1 MESASSPPPL
11 SSTLPVSTQHVN
23 HSTPL
28 GLREGLADREGD
40 ERLLEDSMEDTSG
53 ITGGSGGAPVGGEG
67 GKKRKVFPFHIT
79 SELKSLYRSGMI
91 GVGVQYSS
99 LIETACIRT
108 GLSKAQV
115 KVRP

>member
-1 MESASSPPPL
+1 MEATGSPPPL
-11 SSTLPVSTQHVN
+11 SSSVPLSSQPVN

-28 GLREGLADREGD
+28 GPTEGTVESD
-40 ERLLEDSMEDTSG
+40 ERCLDESMEDAGG
-53 ITGGSGGAPVGGEG
+53 ITGLSGEATGGGEG

-91 GVGVQYSS
+91 GVGVQYAS

-115 KVRP
+115 KVWKR